1 MTLPNQITI
10 GRILLIPV
18 FVLLAIYYGQSV
30 AAGVPNELLRG
41 ATIIVFLTAALSDG
55 VDGWLARHYHLKS
68 PLGAI
73 LDPLADKGLM
83 LTAIITL
90 SLSNWDRSLPLW
102 FPVLV
107 IARDIIIVTGCIV
120 LRFLNDHLDVRPSLL
135 GKASTFL
142 QMLAIAVVLLQW
154 SYYTSV
160 IWIAGIVTFMS
171 GIGYIAEGVR
181 LLCAGGHDR
190 PQCSSLQSDEHVE
203 GLKS

>member
-190 PQCSSLQSDEHVE
+190 PQGSSN
-203 GLKS
+203 